1 MNDKDVKNEPL
12 TDMKMLW
19 FFMLWFLAGELG
31 NAATYFTTFAS
42 VNRNDAMDIKK
53 YFGNNKTTG
62 WKPFTYES
70 RVKIANKVEKFK
82 EKNLGR
88 NAKTQYIASL

>member
-1 MNDKDVKNEPL
+1 MNDKDVKVEFKLNELL

-42 VNRNDAMDIKK
+42 VNRNNAMDIKK
-53 YFGNNKTTG
+53 YSGNDKTTG

-70 RVKIANKVEKFK
+70 RVKIANEVEKFK
-82 EKNLGR
+82 EKC
-88 NAKTQYIASL
+88 